1 MAGFEAGTGTGVGLE
16 RVGPSGPWRRRG
28 VAGGIGAVLLQA
40 FTAAGSAAQTP
51 VEQICLAN
59 LVDEAATGTAFAT
72 TPWWSARHP
81 PALTRELEPVEGR
94 GDWLGSARRIQTL
107 VAADSVF
114 FPGAPQDHPYVR
126 LRREIDGMVDAV
138 ENSVESVLAGGVGG
152 SVVFRVEQN
161 PVTGAVTLLNQEAAV
176 DPTWS
181 TDQVRSVCWAS
192 INAWRYTERLA
203 TGARVATEA
212 ELWARVERWEV
223 FNERGMTPWPWE
235 LAVNEAVSWL
245 GSREALEPPWAQM
258 ILLRPMVV
266 AEVAWDLGERD
277 EMAAV
282 EVVGALRYINDR
294 RWYVGASFLWTSP
307 SDGQDAGFGALLHLT
322 PWVKAGPVWR
332 DVDGDGARDARLIL
346 TIDLYDLLV
355 GPPDALVEAVA
366 AAALGR
372 DPEGG

>member
-1 MAGFEAGTGTGVGLE
+1 MAG
-16 RVGPSGPWRRRG
+16 SRRG
-28 VAGGIGAVLLQA
+28 RRVAPAGRAPG
-40 FTAAGSAAQTP
+40 AAGWLAAIVLILVLVPGVAAQSP
-51 VEQICLAN
+51 LEQICSPGE
-59 LVDEAATGTAFAT
+59 VDREATGTAFAT
-72 TPWWSARHP
+72 TPWWAARYP
-81 PALTRELEPVEGR
+81 PSLTRELEPLEGR
-94 GDWLGSARRIQTL
+94 SDWVGSARRIQSL

-114 FPGAPQDHPYVR
+114 FEGAAADHPYRR

-138 ENSVESVLAGGVGG
+138 ENSLEAALSGGVGG
-152 SVVFRVEQN
+152 SVVFRVEPN
-161 PVTGAVTLLNQEAAV
+161 PISGDVMLLNQEAVV
-176 DPTWS
+176 DPAWS
-181 TDQVRSVCWAS
+181 TDQIRSVCWAS

-203 TGARVATEA
+203 AGARLATEA
-212 ELWARVERWEV
+212 ELWARVERWKV

-245 GSREALEPPWAQM
+245 GSREALEPPKAQL
-258 ILLRPMVV
+258 ILFRPMVT

-294 RWYVGASFLWTSP
+294 RWYLGASFLWTSP
-307 SDGQDAGFGALLHLT
+307 NDGRDAGFGALLHLT

-332 DVDGDGARDARLIL
+332 DVDGDGSRDARLVL
-346 TIDLYDLLV
+346 TLDLYDLLV

-372 DPEGG
+372 DPGGG